1 MYLQL
6 AEGDQYLAADN
17 CGLKPVKPGL
27 GIFGNE
33 AKARQRNPAK
43 WAEYDRKL
51 AAWTKCREAAGK
63 STGGAFLNV
72 ALAPGRALF
81 NLMTEMNIDGLATKL
96 ARRPWAEVAA
106 MWNKVGGKPST
117 LAKFINKGKSKR
129 PKKIGFLNKFKTGG
143 QLAEENPFLSAY
155 QPSYYLSEVT
165 PEKKAAI
172 VAAATAA
179 GAAVGTIVPG
189 AGNAAGAASGGS
201 MGAMIALILPLIVQI
216 ANDQAGEDP
225 TTDPPQTPTIPED
238 ESLDSPTET
247 TDQEGMKKY
256 ILPIAIGAAGIGL
269 IYFMTRKK

>member
-6 AEGDQYLAADN
+6 AEGDPYLAADN
-17 CGLKPVKPGL
+17 CGLKPIKPGL

-51 AAWTKCREAAGK
+51 AAWVKCREDKGK
-63 STGGAFLNV
+63 STGGALLNV
-72 ALAPGRALF
+72 TLAPGRALF
-81 NLMTEMNIDGLATKL
+81 NLMTEMNIDGIATKL

-106 MWNKVGGKPST
+106 QWNKVGGKPST
-117 LAKFINKGKSKR
+117 LAKMINKGKGKK

-143 QLAEENPFLSAY
+143 SLAEDNPFLSAY

-172 VAAATAA
+172 IAAATAA
-179 GAAVGTIVPG
+179 GTAIGTVVPG
-189 AGNAAGAASGGS
+189 AGNAAGAAAGGS
-201 MGAMIALILPLIVQI
+201 MGAVIALIVPLIAAL
-216 ANDQAGEDP
+216 ANDTAGEDP
-225 TTDPPQTPTIPED
+225 NNFPPPTPTIPED
-238 ESLDSPTET
+238 ESLDTPTDTTT
-247 TDQEGMKKY
+247 TDAKKY
-256 ILPIAIGAAGIGL
+256 IVPIAIGAAGLGL